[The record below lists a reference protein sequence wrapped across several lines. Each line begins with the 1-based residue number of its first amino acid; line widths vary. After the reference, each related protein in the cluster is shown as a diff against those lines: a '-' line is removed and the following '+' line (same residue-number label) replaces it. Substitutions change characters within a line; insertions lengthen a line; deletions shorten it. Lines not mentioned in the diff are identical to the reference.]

1 MSGESIQLP
10 FGVARVQT
18 KEKLIKL
25 NLPPNFRKDVLFDHL
40 LYLGYLEDPA
50 IKDVIKNG
58 IVDNLALQ
66 KHLFKTRLLKDST
79 QDSLD
84 MIITDGKFKNASVRR
99 VLDTK
104 YPLVMKKSNPVNVVF
119 KDKAKFDTKNSIIGK
134 SLTQIELGKSENEK
148 VIENQL
154 KGAPSIKDL
163 EIAEN

>member
-66 KHLFKTRLLKDST
+66 KRLVKTRLLKDSI

>member
-1 MSGESIQLP
+1 M
-10 FGVARVQT
+10 
-18 KEKLIKL
+18 
-25 NLPPNFRKDVLFDHL
+25 
-40 LYLGYLEDPA
+40 
-50 IKDVIKNG
+50 
-58 IVDNLALQ
+58 DNLALQ
-66 KHLFKTRLLKDST
+66 KHLFKTRLLKDSI

-148 VIENQL
+148 VIENEL

>member
-66 KHLFKTRLLKDST
+66 KHLFKTRLLKDSI

-104 YPLVMKKSNPVNVVF
+104 YPLVMKKSSPVNVVF

>member
-66 KHLFKTRLLKDST
+66 KHLFKTRLLKDSI

-84 MIITDGKFKNASVRR
+84 MTITDGKFKNASVRR

>member
-10 FGVARVQT
+10 FEVARVQT

-25 NLPPNFRKDVLFDHL
+25 NLPSNFRKDVLFDHL

-50 IKDVIKNG
+50 IKDVIKTG

-66 KHLFKTRLLKDST
+66 KRLFKTRLLKDSI

-134 SLTQIELGKSENEK
+134 SLTQIELGKSENKK